1 MPSWSSC
8 AASKQPSWRSARW
21 RKPTFRKED
30 DYQFITGTGIEAA
43 YGISKM
49 FSKAQTGS
57 ALVQWGMATGFSSRR
72 PPTNGRGGLALPFSF
87 SEDQPMTG
95 TLNNNVSARDIG
107 YGVVQFLRKR
117 IVYTQTGA
125 ITIGVIPAG
134 SLILKPL
141 SGVMVNVITNAGTN
155 NRIDIG
161 TSADDDL
168 YGT

>member
-1 MPSWSSC
+1 
-8 AASKQPSWRSARW
+8 
-21 RKPTFRKED
+21 
-30 DYQFITGTGIEAA
+30 
-43 YGISKM
+43 
-49 FSKAQTGS
+49 
-57 ALVQWGMATGFSSRR
+57 
-72 PPTNGRGGLALPFSF
+72 
-87 SEDQPMTG
+87 MTG

-168 YGT
+168 YGTDLATGTATFVPLDEAVSMYVSSDTTITATPDLTGTAATTGDLEVVIAFITGGR